1 MQLRSFSVQG
11 YKNLRRR
18 IDLDLLGRLNVF
30 HGENNTGKSNLLEA
44 IGLFFFLLS
53 RDAAGSKTQPADT
66 ISRKAL
72 DRAGFPADEIFRWQ
86 DRGPIELTGR
96 LERGGRVDL
105 GDSSVY
111 AREFRFRLD
120 PPRTKAPGE
129 ALDCQTDHEKDPAH
143 LIPISAQKQ
152 GQVRALLLD
161 RASYRLASVDRR
173 LLYGPLGQG
182 ERAEPMERREEI
194 PPELAKRLFDL
205 KQERSPTFDQFLAA
219 LARFPELLPGTPDLV
234 WSRIEDRARIVFDP
248 PDRKGPPIPAQLLG
262 AGMQQIIALLG
273 QATVAGV
280 PILAIEEP
288 ERGLRYPLQ
297 LRLRDALLSLL
308 APTPTTEGLPQQ
320 IFLTSHS
327 DAFEDPADGAT
338 FFALTPDAEGPRIS
352 RRKKAD
358 ARALVGQPGP
368 AMLEPGDGP
377 QPLCYVTREGR
388 VQLPTSVRHFLR
400 MEEGG
405 GVFFFPEKATGYV
418 RMLTQPQYLD
428 LLEPAAD
435 DTSAQPEIDPT
446 HHVDDK
452 PSSST

>member
-11 YKNLRRR
+11 FKNLRRR
-18 IDLDLLGRLNVF
+18 IDLDPLGRLNVF

-53 RDAAGSKTQPADT
+53 RDAAGSKTQPAET
-66 ISRKAL
+66 ISRKVL
-72 DRAGFPADEIFRWQ
+72 DRAGFPVDEIFPWQ
-86 DRGPIELTGR
+86 NREPIELTGR
-96 LERGGRVDL
+96 LERAGRVDL
-105 GDSSVY
+105 GDPSVY
-111 AREFRFRLD
+111 AREFKFRLH
-120 PPRTKAPGE
+120 PPTTKAPDE
-129 ALDCQTDHEKDPAH
+129 ALLCPTEHEKDLAH
-143 LIPISAQKQ
+143 LTPISAQKR

-234 WSRIEDRARIVFDP
+234 WSRAEDRARIVFDP
-248 PDRKGPPIPAQLLG
+248 RDRKGPPIPAQLLG

-308 APTPTTEGLPQQ
+308 APSPKTEGLPQQ

-327 DAFEDPADGAT
+327 DAFEDPAEDAT
-338 FFALTPDAEGPRIS
+338 FFALTQDDEGPRVT
-352 RRKKAD
+352 RRSTAD
-358 ARALVGQPGP
+358 AADFTGLRSVLQVGSGK
-368 AMLEPGDGP
+368 A
-377 QPLCYVTREGR
+377 PLCYVTREGR
-388 VQLPTSVRHFLR
+388 VRLPDDVRDALGLR
-400 MEEGG
+400 EGG
-405 GVFFFPEKATGYV
+405 GIVFDVDAQTRDV
-418 RMLTQPQYLD
+418 RMLTNAQFLD
-428 LLEPAAD
+428 RIEPKK
-435 DTSAQPEIDPT
+435 
-446 HHVDDK
+446 V
-452 PSSST
+452 